1 MIDYLK
7 TVIYKIEH
15 NENKELLYVGHT
27 TQYTRRKAY
36 HKSQVDQSDRKI
48 YKMIRENGGWDSFE
62 MNPIIEYP
70 CENKV
75 QACIQEE
82 QSRVELRA
90 NMNSIGCI
98 YSKENLLKSSRMYKF
113 NHKEEVNSKNRN
125 YYQEH
130 KEERKAYRE
139 SIKEEQKEYKK
150 KWYAENKAKINELR
164 YQKYKCECG
173 CEISKTN
180 KSQHERMKV
189 HKAYIDSLNLIII

>member
-62 MNPIIEYP
+62 MKPIMEYS

-82 QSRVELRA
+82 KSRVELQA
-90 NMNSIGCI
+90 NMNAISCI
-98 YSKENLLKSSRMYKF
+98 YNEKLQKENRAKYRQVHLEERHEKA
-113 NHKEEVNSKNRN
+113 KE

-130 KEERKAYRE
+130 KEERKAYRK

-180 KSQHERMKV
+180 KSQHEKMKV